1 MRQHLSSYHVRAE
14 PDTDKKPLGS
24 PWIGAGRDPK
34 QVEVGPVTVQVTD
47 PVTGKPREV
56 IGFAAR
62 GRAIPPEV
70 LETLR
75 MISNG
80 RVAMLDDT
88 TLQPIGEQPPKMEEP
103 SAEPQQEAVPMEIEQ
118 MEYVAAISQS
128 ALVAMLAAAIACG
141 IVGGVIA
148 MAILHS

>member
-1 MRQHLSSYHVRAE
+1 MRRDLSSYHVRAE
-14 PDTDKKPLGS
+14 LDTDKKPLGS

-103 SAEPQQEAVPMEIEQ
+103 SAEPQQEAVPIEIEQ
-118 MEYVAAISQS
+118 VAVVPLRT
-128 ALVAMLAAAIACG
+128 LVAMVAAAVACG
-141 IVGGVIA
+141 MVGGVIV
-148 MAILHS
+148 MAVLSR

>member
-1 MRQHLSSYHVRAE
+1 MRRDLSTYHVRAE
-14 PDTDKKPLGS
+14 PDTNKQTWLGS

-34 QVEVGPVTVQVTD
+34 QVEIGPVTVQVTD
-47 PVTGKPREV
+47 PATGKPREIV
-56 IGFAAR
+56 GFAAR

-88 TLQPIGEQPPKMEEP
+88 SLQPIGEP

-148 MAILHS
+148 IAILHG

>member
-1 MRQHLSSYHVRAE
+1 MRQHLSRYHVRAE
-14 PDTDKKPLGS
+14 PDNSKRRQWLGS
-24 PWIGAGRDPK
+24 PWIGARRDPM

-47 PVTGKPREV
+47 PETGEPRQ
-56 IGFAAR
+56 ILGFAAR

-75 MISNG
+75 MISGG
-80 RVAMLDDT
+80 RVAILDDT
-88 TLQPIGEQPPKMEEP
+88 TGQPI
-103 SAEPQQEAVPMEIEQ
+103 EPQPEAAKQEAVPMEIEQ